1 MGQKTNPNILR
12 LGINKTWKSE
22 FFEKK
27 SHELPLY
34 NFKVLEM
41 KSYLLRFFNYHGIL
55 IHSCKE
61 HFNEGTLNLN
71 ISYFISPDFFYRGG
85 SKDRETLVFINDS
98 GNQKRVTIQTQI
110 ISNYSNYSLEDTSE
124 LRFSREKLYLC
135 RKYLN
140 NSQNLS
146 FTQSRRENNSINVDV
161 VKQLFKVLSIFMGDN
176 TDISA
181 NFSCLNRN
189 LSFLKSAQQKNLL
202 LLQKFRNISF
212 ATEGIELLFYV
223 VHCKDSA
230 MLLARFIRSQIQKTK
245 RHKLLISF
253 LKHFLTILLDSK
265 MAIVKGVKIMIKGRL
280 NGVPRAKHKTIIV
293 GDVPIQTFDTKLNFY
308 QAVAHNASGSYGI
321 SVWLV
326 EKM

>member
-1 MGQKTNPNILR
+1 
-12 LGINKTWKSE
+12 
-22 FFEKK
+22 
-27 SHELPLY
+27 
-34 NFKVLEM
+34 
-41 KSYLLRFFNYHGIL
+41 
-55 IHSCKE
+55 
-61 HFNEGTLNLN
+61 
-71 ISYFISPDFFYRGG
+71 
-85 SKDRETLVFINDS
+85 
-98 GNQKRVTIQTQI
+98 
-110 ISNYSNYSLEDTSE
+110 
-124 LRFSREKLYLC
+124 
-135 RKYLN
+135 
-140 NSQNLS
+140 
-146 FTQSRRENNSINVDV
+146 
-161 VKQLFKVLSIFMGDN
+161 
-176 TDISA
+176 
-181 NFSCLNRN
+181 
-189 LSFLKSAQQKNLL
+189 LKSAQQKNLL

-293 GDVPIQTFDTKLNFY
+293 GDIPIQTFDTKLNFY